1 MEGDVD
7 DNLCVLVQLVS
18 ILKNV
23 QLFSIIRHNMSINTN
38 KKRKQKGKT
47 EYMIIPQKKM
57 SSHKIKKKKNTEEI
71 KNGKS
76 IEMKKYIDIM
86 KKREK
91 GNKQNKTCPNRDIHR
106 CALSYAGKN
115 NSKIF

>member
-57 SSHKIKKKKNTEEI
+57 STHKIKKKKNTEDI
-71 KNGKS
+71 KNGES
-76 IEMKKYIDIM
+76 IEMMKYIDIM
-86 KKREK
+86 KK
-91 GNKQNKTCPNRDIHR
+91 
-106 CALSYAGKN
+106 
-115 NSKIF
+115 

>member
-47 EYMIIPQKKM
+47 ENMILPQKKM
-57 SSHKIKKKKNTEEI
+57 STHKIKKKRI
-71 KNGKS
+71 LR
-76 IEMKKYIDIM
+76 I
-86 KKREK
+86 
-91 GNKQNKTCPNRDIHR
+91 
-106 CALSYAGKN
+106 
-115 NSKIF
+115 